1 MDKEYLIQEKPLK
14 ALLIFAFPMIIGN
27 LFQQFYTMV
36 DSVVVGRF
44 VSEHALAA
52 VGASYSLTNV
62 FISIA
67 IGGGVGASVL
77 TSRYFGSREYR
88 KMKTSVTTA
97 MLSFLMVSLILGGI
111 GLFFGQEIMKLLN
124 TPENILE
131 QATEYLNIYFL
142 GLPFLFMYNILSAMF
157 NALGRSKIP
166 LYLLIFSS
174 VFNIVLDVVFV
185 REFHM
190 GVAGVAW
197 ATLIAQGISAVV
209 AFLLFVR
216 EMKQYQ
222 GEKGDTRFDKEEF
235 SRMSR
240 IALPSILQ
248 QSTVSIG
255 MMLVQSV
262 VNSFG
267 AEMLAGFSAAMRIES
282 ICIVPMAAM
291 GNVMSSFTAIG
302 MMLVQSVVNSFG
314 AEMLAGFSAAMRI
327 ESICIVPMAAMGNVM
342 SSFTAQNLGA
352 GKQERVVKGY
362 HTGYGIVF
370 GFGIILCVI
379 LEFFYQPLIGMFL
392 GEEGTA
398 LAISTGT
405 DYLRFIG
412 WFFTFIGL
420 KMITDGL
427 LRGAGDM
434 KMFTVAN
441 LVNLSIRSTG
451 TDYLRFIGWFFT
463 FIGLK
468 MITDGLL
475 RGAGDMK
482 MFTVANL
489 VNLSIRVIMA
499 VTLAPVFGI
508 AMVWYAVPVGWA
520 ANYVISFLEYRTG
533 KWRKK
538 VK

>member
-97 MLSFLMVSLILGGI
+97 MLSFLVVSLILGGI
-111 GLFFGQEIMKLLN
+111 GLFFGQEIMELLN

-222 GEKGDTRFDKEEF
+222 GEKGDTRFDKGEF

-248 QSTVSIG
+248 QSTVS
-255 MMLVQSV
+255 
-262 VNSFG
+262 
-267 AEMLAGFSAAMRIES
+267 
-282 ICIVPMAAM
+282 
-291 GNVMSSFTAIG
+291 IG

-370 GFGIILCVI
+370 GFGMILCVI

-398 LAISTGT
+398 LAMSTGT

-412 WFFTFIGL
+412 WFF
-420 KMITDGL
+420 
-427 LRGAGDM
+427 A
-434 KMFTVAN
+434 
-441 LVNLSIRSTG
+441 
-451 TDYLRFIGWFFT
+451 

>member
-97 MLSFLMVSLILGGI
+97 MLSFLVVSLILGGI
-111 GLFFGQEIMKLLN
+111 GLFFGQEIMELLN

-222 GEKGDTRFDKEEF
+222 GEKGDTRFDKGEF

-248 QSTVSIG
+248 QSTVS
-255 MMLVQSV
+255 
-262 VNSFG
+262 
-267 AEMLAGFSAAMRIES
+267 
-282 ICIVPMAAM
+282 
-291 GNVMSSFTAIG
+291 IG

-370 GFGIILCVI
+370 GFGMILCVI
-379 LEFFYQPLIGMFL
+379 LEFFYRPLIGMFL

-398 LAISTGT
+398 LAMSTGT

-412 WFFTFIGL
+412 WFF
-420 KMITDGL
+420 
-427 LRGAGDM
+427 A
-434 KMFTVAN
+434 
-441 LVNLSIRSTG
+441 
-451 TDYLRFIGWFFT
+451 

>member
-97 MLSFLMVSLILGGI
+97 MLSFLVVSLILGGT
-111 GLFFGQEIMKLLN
+111 GLFFGQEIMELLN

-197 ATLIAQGISAVV
+197 ATLIAQGISSVV

-291 GNVMSSFTAIG
+291 GNVMSSFTA
-302 MMLVQSVVNSFG
+302 
-314 AEMLAGFSAAMRI
+314 
-327 ESICIVPMAAMGNVM
+327 
-342 SSFTAQNLGA
+342 QNLGA

-370 GFGIILCVI
+370 GFGMILCVI

-398 LAISTGT
+398 LAMSTGT

-420 KMITDGL
+420 KMITDG
-427 LRGAGDM
+427 
-434 KMFTVAN
+434 V
-441 LVNLSIRSTG
+441 
-451 TDYLRFIGWFFT
+451 
-463 FIGLK
+463 
-468 MITDGLL
+468 L

>member
-1 MDKEYLIQEKPLK
+1 MDKEYLIREKPLK
-14 ALLIFAFPMIIGN
+14 ALLIFALPMIVGN

-44 VSEHALAA
+44 VGEHALAA

-291 GNVMSSFTAIG
+291 GNVMSSFTA
-302 MMLVQSVVNSFG
+302 
-314 AEMLAGFSAAMRI
+314 
-327 ESICIVPMAAMGNVM
+327 
-342 SSFTAQNLGA
+342 QNLGA

-370 GFGIILCVI
+370 GFGMILCVI

-398 LAISTGT
+398 LA
-405 DYLRFIG
+405 
-412 WFFTFIGL
+412 
-420 KMITDGL
+420 M
-427 LRGAGDM
+427 
-434 KMFTVAN
+434 
-441 LVNLSIRSTG
+441 STG